1 MILQF
6 SSVEILV
13 SFSLLILMFLKLVN
27 RIQTKHSALHLPPGP
42 RKIPFIGN
50 MHLLVRPL
58 PHRALRGLAMKYGPL
73 MHLQLGEVST
83 VIVSSPDVAEEVM
96 KTQDTI
102 FASRPEIL
110 AAKVMSCGCPGIVF
124 SPYGDYWRQLRK
136 ICTTELLSS
145 KSVQSFR
152 SLREEEF
159 LDLCRWIASK
169 AGSPINLTEK
179 VYSSAYSLTAKAA
192 FGKKTKDQE
201 TFISIIRVAT
211 KLAAGFEISDV
222 YPSIKLLPLIS
233 GMKSKLKSL
242 QQQADRILETI
253 INEHIVG
260 NSGKTDMKEK
270 HDLVDVLL
278 KCQEDKSILP
288 LTSAQIKSVLLDIF
302 SAGSETSATT
312 VDWAMSDMLR
322 NPSALKK
329 AQDEVRNVFEGTN
342 VVDEAHFNELK
353 FLKSVIKETLRL
365 HPPAPLL
372 LPRESNE
379 SCKINGY
386 DIPIKTRVIVNAW
399 AIGRDAKYWEQPE
412 CFQPERFLD
421 SSVDYKGNSFK
432 YIPFGAGRRICPGM
446 SFGIANV
453 ELPLAMFLYHFDWNL
468 PQGMKHQEM
477 DMTEAFGVTV
487 RRKHDLFVTPVLRS
501 PFPV

>member
-6 SSVEILV
+6 SFMEILV
-13 SFSLLILMFLKLVN
+13 SFSLLILIFMKLVN
-27 RIQTKHSALHLPPGP
+27 RIQSKHSALNLPPGP

-50 MHLLVRPL
+50 MHLLVGPL
-58 PHRALRGLAMKYGPL
+58 PHHALRGLAMKYGPL

-96 KTQDTI
+96 KTQDTT

-110 AAKVMSCGCPGIVF
+110 AAKVMSCDCPGIIF
-124 SPYGDYWRQLRK
+124 STYGDYWRQLRK
-136 ICTTELLSS
+136 ICTAELLSS
-145 KSVQSFR
+145 KCVQSFR

-169 AGSPINLTEK
+169 AGSPINLTVK
-179 VYSSAYSLTAKAA
+179 VYLSAYSLTAKAA
-192 FGKKTKDQE
+192 FG
-201 TFISIIRVAT
+201 
-211 KLAAGFEISDV
+211 
-222 YPSIKLLPLIS
+222 
-233 GMKSKLKSL
+233 
-242 QQQADRILETI
+242 
-253 INEHIVG
+253 
-260 NSGKTDMKEK
+260 NSGKTDVKEK

-278 KCQEDKSILP
+278 KCQEDENILP

-302 SAGSETSATT
+302 GAGSETSATT
-312 VDWAMSDMLR
+312 VDWAMSEMLR

-329 AQDEVRNVFEGTN
+329 AQDEVRNVFRGKN
-342 VVDEAHFNELK
+342 VVDEARLNELK

-379 SCKINGY
+379 SCKIDGY

-399 AIGRDAKYWEQPE
+399 AIGRDTKYWEQPE

-421 SSVDYKGNSFK
+421 SSVDYKGNNFQ
-432 YIPFGAGRRICPGM
+432 YIPFGAGRRICPGI

-453 ELPLAMFLYHFDWNL
+453 ELPLAMFCTILIGFYL
-468 PQGMKHQEM
+468 KE
-477 DMTEAFGVTV
+477 
-487 RRKHDLFVTPVLRS
+487 
-501 PFPV
+501 

>member
-1 MILQF
+1 MD
-6 SSVEILV
+6 ILV
-13 SFSLLILMFLKLVN
+13 SFSLLILILLKLVN
-27 RIQTKHSALHLPPGP
+27 RIKSKHSAVNLPPGP

-50 MHLLVRPL
+50 LHLLVGPL
-58 PHRALRGLAMKYGPL
+58 PHHDLRGLAVKYGPL

-136 ICTTELLSS
+136 ICTTELLSL

-179 VYSSAYSLTAKAA
+179 IYLSAYSLTAKAA

-211 KLAAGFEISDV
+211 KLAAGFEICDV

-233 GMKSKLKSL
+233 GMKYKLRSL

-253 INEHIVG
+253 IDEHMVG
-260 NSGKTDMKEK
+260 NSGKSDVKEK
-270 HDLVDVLL
+270 RDLVDVLL
-278 KCQEDKSILP
+278 KCQADENVRP
-288 LTSAQIKSVLLDIF
+288 LTTAQIKSVLL
-302 SAGSETSATT
+302 
-312 VDWAMSDMLR
+312 V
-322 NPSALKK
+322 
-329 AQDEVRNVFEGTN
+329 
-342 VVDEAHFNELK
+342 
-353 FLKSVIKETLRL
+353 SV
-365 HPPAPLL
+365 PVQFYLL
-372 LPRESNE
+372 
-379 SCKINGY
+379 Y
-386 DIPIKTRVIVNAW
+386 T
-399 AIGRDAKYWEQPE
+399 
-412 CFQPERFLD
+412 
-421 SSVDYKGNSFK
+421 
-432 YIPFGAGRRICPGM
+432 
-446 SFGIANV
+446 
-453 ELPLAMFLYHFDWNL
+453 
-468 PQGMKHQEM
+468 
-477 DMTEAFGVTV
+477 
-487 RRKHDLFVTPVLRS
+487 
-501 PFPV
+501 

>member
-6 SSVEILV
+6 SFMEILV
-13 SFSLLILMFLKLVN
+13 SFSLLILIFMKLVN
-27 RIQTKHSALHLPPGP
+27 RIQSKHSALNLPPGP

-50 MHLLVRPL
+50 MHLLVGPL
-58 PHRALRGLAMKYGPL
+58 PHHALRGLAMKYGPL

-96 KTQDTI
+96 KTQDTT

-110 AAKVMSCGCPGIVF
+110 AAKVMSCDCPGIIF
-124 SPYGDYWRQLRK
+124 SL
-136 ICTTELLSS
+136 
-145 KSVQSFR
+145 
-152 SLREEEF
+152 
-159 LDLCRWIASK
+159 WIASK

-179 VYSSAYSLTAKAA
+179 VYLSAYSLTAKAA

-201 TFISIIRVAT
+201 TFISIVRVAT
-211 KLAAGFEISDV
+211 ELAAGFEVSDV

-260 NSGKTDMKEK
+260 NSGKTDVKEK

-278 KCQEDKSILP
+278 KCQEDENILP

-302 SAGSETSATT
+302 GAGSETSATT
-312 VDWAMSDMLR
+312 VDWAMSEMLR

-329 AQDEVRNVFEGTN
+329 AQDEAAST
-342 VVDEAHFNELK
+342 
-353 FLKSVIKETLRL
+353 
-365 HPPAPLL
+365 APLL

-379 SCKINGY
+379 SCKIDGY

-399 AIGRDAKYWEQPE
+399 AI
-412 CFQPERFLD
+412 
-421 SSVDYKGNSFK
+421 VDYKGNNFQ
-432 YIPFGAGRRICPGM
+432 YIPFGAGRRICPGI

-468 PQGMKHQEM
+468 PQGMKHEEM

-487 RRKHDLFVTPVLRS
+487 DLFVTPVLRR

>member
-6 SSVEILV
+6 SFMEILV
-13 SFSLLILMFLKLVN
+13 SFSLLILIFMKLVN
-27 RIQTKHSALHLPPGP
+27 RIQSKHSALNLPPGP

-50 MHLLVRPL
+50 MHLLVGPL
-58 PHRALRGLAMKYGPL
+58 PHHALRGLAMKYGPL

-83 VIVSSPDVAEEVM
+83 VIISSPDVAEEVM
-96 KTQDTI
+96 KTQDTT

-110 AAKVMSCGCPGIVF
+110 AAKVMSCDCPGIIF

-145 KSVQSFR
+145 KCVQSFR

-179 VYSSAYSLTAKAA
+179 VYLSAYSLTAKAA

-201 TFISIIRVAT
+201 TFIST
-211 KLAAGFEISDV
+211 
-222 YPSIKLLPLIS
+222 
-233 GMKSKLKSL
+233 
-242 QQQADRILETI
+242 QQADRILETI

-260 NSGKTDMKEK
+260 NSGKTDVKEK

-278 KCQEDKSILP
+278 KCQEDENIPP

-302 SAGSETSATT
+302 GAGSETSATT
-312 VDWAMSDMLR
+312 VDWAMSEMLR

-329 AQDEVRNVFEGTN
+329 AQDEVRNVFRGKN
-342 VVDEAHFNELK
+342 VVDEARLNELK

-379 SCKINGY
+379 SCKIDGY

-421 SSVDYKGNSFK
+421 SSVDYKGNNFQ
-432 YIPFGAGRRICPGM
+432 YIPFGAGRRICPGI

-453 ELPLAMFLYHFDWNL
+453 ELPLAMFLYHFDWSL
-468 PQGMKHQEM
+468 PQGMKHEEM

-487 RRKHDLFVTPVLRS
+487 RRKDDLFVTPVLRR